1 MPPAKSKRLARFFAH
16 LGALV
21 AGLAV
26 SACVP
31 LLNAAVP
38 RAGYS
43 IKTDIAYGADPR
55 QKLDLYIP
63 DGLKAPA
70 PVILFF
76 YGGSWQGGSKDYY
89 RAFGEAFASK
99 GIVVAVA
106 DYRVYPQVKY
116 PAFVDD
122 GAQAFRFVHDHIGAE
137 GGDPNRVFLAGH
149 SAGAYIAVMLD
160 SDLSYLKSAGVDP
173 SEVHGVI
180 GIAGP
185 YDFLPLT
192 DPDLVAIFGGANV
205 RATQPID
212 HIDGKR
218 APMLLAHGTADD
230 TVGIGNTRRMAKK
243 LQGFGSTVT
252 VKEYPGVGHIGIILS
267 LAPWFRDRTTLRDD
281 IVTFVQNTP

>member
-1 MPPAKSKRLARFFAH
+1 MLKPLTRLFAH
-16 LGALV
+16 FAALI

-31 LLNAAVP
+31 LLNATVP

-43 IKTDIAYGADPR
+43 IRPDIAYGADPR

-63 DGLKAPA
+63 DGLKGPA

-76 YGGSWQGGSKDYY
+76 YGGSWQSGSKDYY
-89 RAFGEAFASK
+89 RAFGQAFASQ

-106 DYRVYPQVKY
+106 DYRLYPQVKY
-116 PAFVDD
+116 PAVVQD
-122 GAQAFRFVHDHIGAE
+122 GAAALRFVHDHVAKD
-137 GGDPNRVFLAGH
+137 GGDPGRIFLAGH

-160 SDLSYLKSAGVDP
+160 SDLSYLKAAGADP
-173 SEVHGVI
+173 AWVHGVI

-192 DPDLVAIFGGANV
+192 DPDLIDIFGGAEV

-218 APMLLAHGTADD
+218 APMLLAHGTADQ
-230 TVGIGNTRRMAKK
+230 TVGIGNSRRMAKK
-243 LQGFGSTVT
+243 LTSFGSEVA
-252 VKEYPGVGHIGIILS
+252 VKEYDGVGHIGILLS
-267 LAPWFRDRTTLRDD
+267 LSAVLGPRTTLRDD
-281 IVTFVQNTP
+281 IVRFVHDHP

>member
-1 MPPAKSKRLARFFAH
+1 MPPSTSKRLARFLSH
-16 LGALV
+16 LSALV
-21 AGLAV
+21 AGLAL

-31 LLNAAVP
+31 VLNAAIP
-38 RAGYS
+38 RAGYT
-43 IKTDIAYGADPR
+43 IKPDVAYGADPR
-55 QKLDLYIP
+55 QKLDLYLP
-63 DGLKAPA
+63 EGLKAPA

-76 YGGSWQGGSKDYY
+76 YGGSWQSGSKDLY
-89 RAFGEAFASK
+89 RAFGQAFASK

-106 DYRVYPQVKY
+106 DYRLYPQVKY
-116 PAFVDD
+116 PAFLDD
-122 GAQAFRFVHDHIGAE
+122 GAAAFRFVHDHIAAE
-137 GGDPNRVFLAGH
+137 GGDPNRIFLAGH

-160 SDLSYLKSAGVDP
+160 SDLSYLKDAGADP
-173 SEVHGVI
+173 AWVHGVI

-192 DPDLVAIFGGANV
+192 DPALIDVFGGADV

-230 TVGIGNTRRMAKK
+230 TVGVGNTRRMAKK
-243 LQGFGSTVT
+243 LKSFDSAVE
-252 VKEYPGVGHIGIILS
+252 VKEYPGVGHIGVILS

-281 IVTFVQNTP
+281 IAAFVQSAP